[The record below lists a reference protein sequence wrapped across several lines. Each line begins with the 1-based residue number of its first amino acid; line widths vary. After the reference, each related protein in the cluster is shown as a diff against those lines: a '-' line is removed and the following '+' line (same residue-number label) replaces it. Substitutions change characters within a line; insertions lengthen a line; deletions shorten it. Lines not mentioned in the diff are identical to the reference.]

1 MSSPKFKKD
10 SLFKEEYEIGLF
22 FNSGYIRLHNAY
34 EYLKEKGIFAFP
46 NEMDGM
52 GKFVS
57 NLFIGIDSQDNL
69 HKYMGI
75 KAYPTMSGF
84 ILEGVPETSLE
95 EFQNYL
101 NAHTNEIL
109 IEKNEA
115 KLTHI
120 FTEFNKLSG
129 EVEYFGP
136 VRGYNIFDTVKRS
149 ATFEIT
155 ETNNSFSMSFLLNRD
170 SDYYVIHNILSTILQ
185 NDLELELKLIE
196 YNYAIF
202 PTTNQRHELLL
213 QLLNQL
219 GRKYKVLGVIKYY
232 RNKAEDLSTPDDFEE
247 RLRRGNQEIEIMDA
261 KEVLI
266 NLEARGACVEGVN
279 VPLYLDSSNYFF
291 VIQMKAKKGRL
302 ELGLVGDIRKI
313 DNSEILEGT
322 LNREFITSLEII
334 HLSENEKHEILKD
347 IWHIVSTEFYDYRT
361 KFIERTKF

>member
-69 HKYMGI
+69 QKYMGI

-84 ILEGVPETSLE
+84 ILESVPETSLE

-129 EVEYFGP
+129 EVEYFR
-136 VRGYNIFDTVKRS
+136 VVT
-149 ATFEIT
+149 A
-155 ETNNSFSMSFLLNRD
+155 
-170 SDYYVIHNILSTILQ
+170 
-185 NDLELELKLIE
+185 
-196 YNYAIF
+196 
-202 PTTNQRHELLL
+202 
-213 QLLNQL
+213 
-219 GRKYKVLGVIKYY
+219 
-232 RNKAEDLSTPDDFEE
+232 
-247 RLRRGNQEIEIMDA
+247 
-261 KEVLI
+261 
-266 NLEARGACVEGVN
+266 
-279 VPLYLDSSNYFF
+279 
-291 VIQMKAKKGRL
+291 
-302 ELGLVGDIRKI
+302 
-313 DNSEILEGT
+313 
-322 LNREFITSLEII
+322 
-334 HLSENEKHEILKD
+334 
-347 IWHIVSTEFYDYRT
+347 
-361 KFIERTKF
+361 